1 MIKWKGKK
9 MQLPPKQLLTI
20 IYHTL
25 ETFLQQFLTLEL
37 CDKLQLPPP
46 IGFRLQ
52 GLHPTCHDIPLD

>member
-1 MIKWKGKK
+1 

-52 GLHPTCHDIPLD
+52 GLHPTCHDISLD